1 MYPTLNLGPFVF
13 PTAGIVYLL
22 GVWLSLTLIERA
34 AKQLHL
40 NVEATYGLVVTGLI
54 AGFLGA
60 RLLFVAEYWAA
71 FQENLLGIIWP
82 LTSGYNLGG
91 GLFFGAAG
99 AFFYGRYKR
108 LPLWPT
114 LDALTPGIL
123 TAFLTISL
131 ADFLAGPGYGILTR
145 MPWGISVFGI
155 RRHPVQLYEIILGL
169 LALLLWW
176 RVSSA
181 QVRDLNN
188 PTAARRTFPG
198 QSFLLTMSL
207 YSAGRLFLDIFRDN
221 AWITANGYHIIQIIA
236 LLVLLGC
243 LVFLARYD
251 AQKPA
256 TGAQESHPG

>member
-91 GLFFGAAG
+91 GLFLARRGRFFTAVTN
-99 AFFYGRYKR
+99 AFPSGPPSTRS
-108 LPLWPT
+108 LLASSPPSSPSAWPIFWP
-114 LDALTPGIL
+114 APA
-123 TAFLTISL
+123 TAF
-131 ADFLAGPGYGILTR
+131 
-145 MPWGISVFGI
+145 
-155 RRHPVQLYEIILGL
+155 
-169 LALLLWW
+169 
-176 RVSSA
+176 
-181 QVRDLNN
+181 
-188 PTAARRTFPG
+188 
-198 QSFLLTMSL
+198 
-207 YSAGRLFLDIFRDN
+207 
-221 AWITANGYHIIQIIA
+221 
-236 LLVLLGC
+236 
-243 LVFLARYD
+243 
-251 AQKPA
+251 
-256 TGAQESHPG
+256 